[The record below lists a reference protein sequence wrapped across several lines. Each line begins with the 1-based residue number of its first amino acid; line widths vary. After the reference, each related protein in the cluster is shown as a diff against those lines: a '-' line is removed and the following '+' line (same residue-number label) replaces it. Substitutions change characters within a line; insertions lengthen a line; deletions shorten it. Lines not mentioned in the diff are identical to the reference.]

1 MATRN
6 GNGKSPTKS
15 PPRGELITPR
25 HGNGRIRRGSLPGNT
40 PGTGRPPSIIRE
52 RLRGSFEQRVKILE
66 SIADDEEAP
75 PSERMKAIDILAKYG
90 LGTTNTETD
99 TEGNDAPRQ
108 IIIREYAE

>member
-1 MATRN
+1 M
-6 GNGKSPTKS
+6 
-15 PPRGELITPR
+15 
-25 HGNGRIRRGSLPGNT
+25 
-40 PGTGRPPSIIRE
+40 
-52 RLRGSFEQRVKILE
+52 KILE